1 MLTYIS
7 LAVFVCNSGRSFS
20 TKLSELHD
28 TVKLDCTPIIALFD
42 VGAENRNDHYSRQ
55 RPRFA
60 TSAESP
66 APSPQ
71 VLRRQITFS
80 SESDECYG
88 LQLLSRIA
96 SDLQVE
102 EGVQLIIPVA
112 IVQQKRKDSDSPS
125 KRSAHTS
132 TVARGSDSTLSSTED
147 QSAIIDSHMMLNCL
161 EAGAIDVV
169 QSPLDKV
176 GILGLTVHAYRI
188 YKTAKKE
195 QAGFLAQARSRR
207 KQSWVGVEEEEKPYA
222 YMREAMVKKLLKSIC
237 EPETVIEDYQHRELH
252 VEEARKPIIAGEVG
266 SWGFCA
272 HDFSEDEL
280 VYAGY
285 CMLDHA
291 LQIPELE
298 KWRMSKGEVVSAP
311 PINPRINANQI
322 SLI

>member
-1 MLTYIS
+1 MFD
-7 LAVFVCNSGRSFS
+7 AVFVCSSGRSFS
-20 TKLSELHD
+20 TKLGELHD
-28 TVKLDCTPIIALFD
+28 SVKLDCTPIIALFD
-42 VGAENRNDHYSRQ
+42 VGTETRNDHNIRQ

-60 TSAESP
+60 TPVDSP

-80 SESDECYG
+80 SESDESYG

-102 EGVQLIIPVA
+102 DGVKLIIPVA
-112 IVQQKRKDSDSPS
+112 IVQPKRKGSESPS
-125 KRSAHTS
+125 ERSAPGS
-132 TVARGSDSTLSSTED
+132 MVARGSESTISITED
-147 QSAIIDSHMMLNCL
+147 QSAIIDPQMMLNCL
-161 EAGAIDVV
+161 EAGALDVV
-169 QSPLDKV
+169 QSPLDKA

-188 YKTAKKE
+188 YKAAKKE
-195 QAGFLAQARSRR
+195 QAGFLARARGRR

-252 VEEARKPIIAGEVG
+252 VEEARKPIISREVG
-266 SWGFCA
+266 TWGFCA

-285 CMLDHA
+285 CMLNHA
-291 LQIPELE
+291 LQMPELE
-298 KWRMSKGEVVSAP
+298 KWRMSKGEIVLAATCPSTT
-311 PINPRINANQI
+311 ANG
-322 SLI
+322 SV